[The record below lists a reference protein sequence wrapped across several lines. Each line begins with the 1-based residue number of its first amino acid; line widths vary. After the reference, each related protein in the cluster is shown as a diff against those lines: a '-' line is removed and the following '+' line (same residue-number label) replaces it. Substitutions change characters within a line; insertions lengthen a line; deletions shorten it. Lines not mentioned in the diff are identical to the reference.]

1 MRVTLFS
8 LFSVVVLTGCPDP
21 DVARP
26 PPMNEFN
33 SPYGLVH
40 ADSPFSDAGVLYVT
54 NANVN
59 KSYDNG
65 AVLAL
70 NLDRVALPAFGAP
83 PPDGGLPVQV
93 SAFEVGA
100 ASLVAINNYAGELAL
115 YTPDAGNPMLFVTTR
130 SERYF
135 VHALNVTPLSQV
147 GGEVGVQCA
156 SSADAPQDCLN
167 KGVSMTQFERS
178 ADNQPRAL
186 APLGV
191 AVAPSGE
198 VYITHAQAGDTPKGA
213 LDNYKSY
220 LVKLSV
226 NDFTLSKES
235 FIELGAGASTAVA
248 VGSQWAFVSGRYVT
262 PQAQLIRLVNR
273 DGKVVNAGIEG
284 AYRVLESR
292 GLALSSDQQRIYL
305 VGRAPDTLLVLSVT
319 GADSAAPSLRVER
332 AVPLPEG
339 ADQVRI
345 ISRPGRGDLVLVVCA
360 AAKMLAIYDQ
370 DVGDLVAQV
379 ANIGPNPAQV
389 AVDLRG
395 DGARLYVS
403 LLGDGRVAVIDIP
416 NLVEAQ
422 HARLVAHL
430 GRSRLCADG
439 TNSSAPCDGGSP

>member
-1 MRVTLFS
+1 MRVALFS

-59 KSYDNG
+59 KSFDNG

-70 NLDRVALPAFGAP
+70 NLDRVALPPFGAP
-83 PPDGGLPVQV
+83 VSDGGVVQV
-93 SAFEVGA
+93 PAYEVGA
-100 ASLVAINNYAGELAL
+100 ASQVAINNYAGELTL

-135 VHALNVTPLSQV
+135 VHALNVTPLGQV

-156 SSADAPQDCLN
+156 LSPDMPQDCLN

-178 ADNQPRAL
+178 TDNQPRAL

-213 LDNYKSY
+213 LENYKSY
-220 LVKLSV
+220 LVKLAA

-248 VGSQWAFVSGRYVT
+248 VGNQWAFVSGRYVT
-262 PQAQLIRLVNR
+262 PQAQLIRMVSR
-273 DGKVVNAGIEG
+273 DGKVLNAGIEG

-292 GLALSSDQQRIYL
+292 GLALSTDQQRIYV

-319 GADSAAPSLRVER
+319 GADTAAPSLRVER

-339 ADQVRI
+339 ADHVRI
-345 ISRPGRGDLVLVVCA
+345 ISRPGRGDLVLVVCST
-360 AAKMLAIYDQ
+360 AKMLAIYDQ

-403 LLGDGRVAVIDIP
+403 IFGDGRVAVIDIP
-416 NLVEAQ
+416 HLAQ
-422 HARLVAHL
+422 AQTARLVAHL

-439 TNSSAPCDGGSP
+439 STRGTSCDGGSR